1 MSYKYTIV
9 QENDNDKTKLSF
21 EFSASDEDEFV
32 ENLTSFM
39 HSAGWILD
47 GSLKVDYDE
56 FDDLDSEVS
65 EYSNEYRNSD
75 VEGFMNFEF
84 PEGKNESLY
93 NYTSD
98 DMEMIAEKSQE
109 NGQTYSTWPFP
120 SDRPSQPTYRVDS
133 IYATNSDEPSFG
145 V

>member
-9 QENDNDKTKLSF
+9 QENNIDKSKLSF
-21 EFSASDEDEFV
+21 EFSASDQDEFV
-32 ENLTSFM
+32 ENITLFM

-47 GSLKVDYDE
+47 GSLKIDYDE

-84 PEGKNESLY
+84 PEGNNENLY